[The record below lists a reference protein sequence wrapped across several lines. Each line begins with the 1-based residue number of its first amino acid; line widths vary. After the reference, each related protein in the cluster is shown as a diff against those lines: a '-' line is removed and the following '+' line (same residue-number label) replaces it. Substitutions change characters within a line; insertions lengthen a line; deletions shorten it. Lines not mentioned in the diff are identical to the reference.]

1 MLYIILKVIS
11 TQSQWERGGFY
22 RTYYGH
28 ANARLVDTT
37 FVETTPSPPLHSS
50 TLPLSNTHP
59 PPPPPPPPHLP
70 ANRGSP
76 QRSADGRLTFY
87 TPEGGFLKLTKFT
100 DYSTK
105 ANGCKWPY
113 HGVLYIILKLIS
125 KQKRWYVVHSLP
137 VHKEYAGE
145 NLYIKETNRH

>member
-1 MLYIILKVIS
+1 MRRLSIM
-11 TQSQWERGGFY
+11 
-22 RTYYGH
+22 YYKSRNATIGKKKKKKNKLPPRFASAWPH
-28 ANARLVDTT
+28 APPSLQHP
-37 FVETTPSPPLHSS
+37 PSPS
-50 TLPLSNTHP
+50 
-59 PPPPPPPPHLP
+59 PPPPPPHLP

-87 TPEGGFLKLTKFT
+87 TPEGGFRKLTKFT

-105 ANGCKWPY
+105 ANACEWPY